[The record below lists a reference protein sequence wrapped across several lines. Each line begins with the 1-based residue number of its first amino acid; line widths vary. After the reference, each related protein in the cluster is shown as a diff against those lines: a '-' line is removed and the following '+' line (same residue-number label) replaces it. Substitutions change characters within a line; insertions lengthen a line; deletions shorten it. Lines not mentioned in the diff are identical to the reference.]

1 MEEKEEE
8 EEEQKE
14 MVEPHVKPVDFCF
27 KLTREFIQINLVKS
41 SIIIKNIYIYNSM
54 NFKCS
59 C

>member
-41 SIIIKNIYIYNSM
+41 SIIIKKKYIYI
-54 NFKCS
+54 
-59 C
+59 